1 MTDNSAPTFTEGTT
15 TIRSI
20 AENTATNTN
29 IDIAVGATDTDAD
42 DTLAYTLGGRD
53 AASFAIV
60 STTGQ
65 LQTKASLDYETKSVY
80 LVTITVSDGTLSDT
94 ISVIISIIDVADTTI
109 STVSLGV
116 GDRTPEVR
124 DAIVAAVQG
133 VTDAANVTA
142 AHLAAIT
149 ALNLR
154 NNGITSLK
162 AGDFSGLSGL
172 TSLNLYGNM
181 LSSLS
186 DGIFSE
192 LTSLT
197 SLRLGGNNIDPIPII
212 VSLEQVSSNQYRVV
226 IPTGAP
232 FDVSV
237 PIVITDGRNAP
248 GRLDTVTVSKGSV
261 RSETTTGAYIDIGAL
276 PSLPANHF
284 GYVLSK
290 SATCNVTLQ
299 VAEAIAAAVP
309 GVTDCRNVSAAQ
321 LAVITSLDLSNKS
334 ITSLQSSDFTGL
346 LSLSTLNLE
355 NNQLSSLPN
364 NIFSSLPSL
373 NTLQLSG
380 NTGAP
385 FSFEVSL
392 EKIGTNQFRAVL
404 PVGASFDISLPISVT
419 NGSAANNAST
429 ITIAKGSVDSGAI
442 TVTRATN
449 TVDAVTVDI
458 GTLPSIPITHNGYA
472 LSKSTDLPLEIFSA
486 INAVPVFTE
495 GVTTTRSIAEN
506 TAAGTNIGSPV
517 SATDGNSSDTLAY
530 SLSGTDAA
538 SFAIVKSTGQLQTK
552 DALDYETKDTYT
564 VTITVSD
571 DKESDTIT
579 VTINVT
585 DVVENN
591 APVFTEGTSTSRSIA
606 ENTPAGQNIGTPVAA
621 TDADTSN
628 TLTYR
633 LGGTDAS
640 VFAIV
645 NSTGQLQTN
654 LALNYERKPTYTV
667 IVTVSDAK
675 GGSDSINV
683 TINVANVVDEGTQ
696 QQTREETVTNTA
708 PVFTDG
714 DSTTRSIAENTV
726 AGTNIGSAIGAT
738 DADALDTLNYSLGG
752 TDASVFAIVNSTGQL
767 QTNLALNYERKE
779 TYTVIVTVSDAKG
792 GSDSIN
798 VTINVANVVDEGT
811 QQQTREETVTNT
823 APVFTDGD
831 STTRS
836 IAENTVAGT
845 NIGSAI
851 GATDADAL
859 DTLNYS
865 LGGTDASVFA
875 IVNSTGQLQTNLALN
890 YERKETYTVIVTV
903 SDAKGGSDSINVT
916 INVANVVDEGTQQ
929 QTREETVTN
938 TAPVFT
944 DGDSTTRSIAEN
956 TVAGTNIGS
965 AIGATDADVLD
976 TLNYSLGGTDANS
989 FAIASAT
996 GQLQTK
1002 DALDYET
1009 KTSYSVTITV
1019 SDQNAGTDTITVTIN
1034 VTDVVEIVANTAPVF
1049 TEGASTTR
1057 AIAENT
1063 VAGTNIGSVI
1073 GATDADALDTLSY
1086 SLGGTDANS
1095 FAIASATGQLQT
1107 KDALDYETKTSY
1119 SVTITVSDQNGGT
1132 DTITVT
1138 INVTDVVEG
1147 VVNNVPVFTEGA
1159 STTRSI
1165 AENTVAGTNIGS
1177 VIAATDADTSDTLTY
1192 TLSGTDASAF
1202 TIVGT
1207 SGQLQ
1212 TSDSLNYEVKS
1223 SYSVTV
1229 AVSDNRSG
1237 TDSIDVTININDVND
1252 PPRFV
1257 HGTSITIGIP
1267 EDADRIKVGPQ
1278 FDIIDEDRD
1287 ALTVLLPSGPERAPF
1302 RFEYGRSEINIYLKK
1317 DSNLDFETK
1326 SSYSFTLGARDDQ
1339 AVGEIDVTINLI
1351 DAADVQLPSLTPRA
1365 SNRPPYFYLIG
1376 TWVEISE
1383 DVGPRTLIGGP
1394 IGVVD
1399 PDDDPLVFTLSGA
1412 DAALFDIT
1420 YQGQLRTKRNSD
1432 FVPFNYETKRSYSV
1446 TVTISDR
1453 RGGTASNPVTINIA
1467 NSNEAPVFDEGTT
1480 TTRNIAEN
1488 STAGINIGS
1497 AFSVTD
1503 QDADDTITYTL
1514 GGTDTASFSI
1524 DGVTGQLKT
1533 KAALDYETK
1542 SSYTVTIT
1550 ATDEGS
1556 LTDTIT
1562 VTISVRDLNETP
1574 SNNAPVF
1581 TDGETATRSVAEN
1594 TAKNTNIGTA
1604 VAATDADAGST
1615 LSYQLSSTDAAAF
1628 SIDDQTG
1635 QLKTNAA
1642 LDYETKNTYTVTVT
1656 VTDGSSTDTITVTID
1671 VTDANDAPVF
1681 SDGDSTIRN
1690 VNEGVSVGTNIGAT
1704 VIATDID
1711 KNTLNY
1717 TLGGTDAASFSI
1729 NANNGQLRANAALR
1743 FETKASYTVT
1753 VTVSDGSLT
1762 DTIDVTIN
1770 VHNVNS
1776 GGPAFVEGGS
1786 TTRTVEEQTA
1796 AGTNIGSP
1804 LTAVDIDHDALSYGF
1819 RLPREGGDGRLF
1831 DIERTTGQL
1840 KTKAALDYETKNT
1853 YNFTV
1858 YAWDG
1863 KWSVNIDVTVNVTK
1877 RNNSPVF
1884 SDGAS
1889 ATRSVAE
1896 NTAADENIGAPVS
1909 ASDADSDRLTYTLGG
1924 TNAAS
1929 FSIDSAT
1936 GQIKTKA
1943 ELDYETKN
1951 TYTVTLTVSDDKAHG
1966 TVSIPVTINV
1976 TDIANEN
1983 NSAPVFTEGNSTT
1996 RSVTENTAAGENIG
2010 TAVSAT
2016 DANNDTLAY
2025 TLSGTDAASFTIVST
2040 TGQLKTSAVLNYETK
2055 SSYTVTITVSD
2066 GKTDGTD
2073 SINVTINVTDVNE
2086 LNNAP
2091 EFTDGTTT
2099 TRFVGENTAAGE
2111 NIGTAVSATDANND
2125 TLTYT
2130 LGGTD
2135 AASFAIVST
2144 TGQLQTNAAL
2154 DYETTTSYTVT
2165 VSVSDNG
2172 GGSDTITVTINVVNV
2187 IDTNQVPVFSDGATT
2202 TRSVIENIAAGE
2214 EIGSPV
2220 TATDPDGDT
2229 ITYSLG
2235 GTDAAS
2241 FDFDTSTAQLKSKVA
2256 LDYETTTSYT
2266 ITIIATDSN
2275 SESSIITV
2283 TINVTDS
2290 TNENSPPVF
2299 SEGSSTTRSLDEHLE
2314 ENHEAWTYIPDADL
2328 KQNVGS
2334 PITATD
2340 ADSDTLTYEILGEN
2354 AYGRFRIDSSGQLST
2369 KRWINYEE
2377 AESYSFTVSVKDRN
2391 GGSDSIDVTVNIT
2404 NINEQPYVGE
2414 FPYQRYS
2421 NITQTYF
2428 VDNGSEANTN
2438 IGDLVTVLD
2447 FDANTTLSYSL
2458 SGTDATSFTIDSST
2472 AQLTNNSTINISTK
2486 DTYSLVIT
2494 ASDSEKS
2501 ITINVTIKVVIP
2513 TSPPVSARSAAIR
2526 QALVDAIS
2534 GVDSP
2539 EAVTAAHLSSI
2550 TSLRIIDRSITFLS
2564 AGDFNGLSELTTLD
2578 LTANRITS
2586 LPSGILDEMP
2596 NLRTFNASYN
2606 RLTSLNGD
2614 LFQNCTGIQVI
2625 NLKDND
2631 VDHIPDGIFVG
2642 LTSLHTLSL
2651 RQVGED
2657 GAEYPHIRV
2666 NVVEVDDDDDNDQ
2679 TASFKLSVPTG
2690 APRNIT
2696 AEVWSYWA
2704 PVTSLTPH
2712 RKVTSLSVSKGE
2724 TESAVASVQRSDI
2737 INIRDDAVIYLG
2749 TKRDAFIPWR
2759 PKYDSPVGGFT
2770 LWPGEA
2776 VAAIPVASGAPSAE
2790 AQEPVPETTALL
2802 PNFPNPFNPE
2812 TWIPYQ
2818 LAKPSNVSITIYDIR
2833 GNVVRQLNL
2842 GQKTAGY
2849 YTDRPRAAHWDGR
2862 NATGERVANGVY
2874 FYQLKA
2880 GDLSYLRKMLIVK

>member
-1 MTDNSAPTFTEGTT
+1 M
-15 TIRSI
+15 
-20 AENTATNTN
+20 
-29 IDIAVGATDTDAD
+29 
-42 DTLAYTLGGRD
+42 
-53 AASFAIV
+53 
-60 STTGQ
+60 
-65 LQTKASLDYETKSVY
+65 
-80 LVTITVSDGTLSDT
+80 
-94 ISVIISIIDVADTTI
+94 
-109 STVSLGV
+109 
-116 GDRTPEVR
+116 
-124 DAIVAAVQG
+124 
-133 VTDAANVTA
+133 
-142 AHLAAIT
+142 
-149 ALNLR
+149 
-154 NNGITSLK
+154 
-162 AGDFSGLSGL
+162 
-172 TSLNLYGNM
+172 
-181 LSSLS
+181 
-186 DGIFSE
+186 
-192 LTSLT
+192 
-197 SLRLGGNNIDPIPII
+197 
-212 VSLEQVSSNQYRVV
+212 
-226 IPTGAP
+226 
-232 FDVSV
+232 
-237 PIVITDGRNAP
+237 
-248 GRLDTVTVSKGSV
+248 
-261 RSETTTGAYIDIGAL
+261 
-276 PSLPANHF
+276 
-284 GYVLSK
+284 
-290 SATCNVTLQ
+290 
-299 VAEAIAAAVP
+299 
-309 GVTDCRNVSAAQ
+309 
-321 LAVITSLDLSNKS
+321 
-334 ITSLQSSDFTGL
+334 
-346 LSLSTLNLE
+346 
-355 NNQLSSLPN
+355 
-364 NIFSSLPSL
+364 
-373 NTLQLSG
+373 
-380 NTGAP
+380 
-385 FSFEVSL
+385 
-392 EKIGTNQFRAVL
+392 
-404 PVGASFDISLPISVT
+404 
-419 NGSAANNAST
+419 
-429 ITIAKGSVDSGAI
+429 
-442 TVTRATN
+442 
-449 TVDAVTVDI
+449 
-458 GTLPSIPITHNGYA
+458 
-472 LSKSTDLPLEIFSA
+472 
-486 INAVPVFTE
+486 
-495 GVTTTRSIAEN
+495 
-506 TAAGTNIGSPV
+506 
-517 SATDGNSSDTLAY
+517 
-530 SLSGTDAA
+530 
-538 SFAIVKSTGQLQTK
+538 
-552 DALDYETKDTYT
+552 
-564 VTITVSD
+564 
-571 DKESDTIT
+571 
-579 VTINVT
+579 
-585 DVVENN
+585 
-591 APVFTEGTSTSRSIA
+591 
-606 ENTPAGQNIGTPVAA
+606 
-621 TDADTSN
+621 
-628 TLTYR
+628 
-633 LGGTDAS
+633 
-640 VFAIV
+640 
-645 NSTGQLQTN
+645 
-654 LALNYERKPTYTV
+654 
-667 IVTVSDAK
+667 
-675 GGSDSINV
+675 
-683 TINVANVVDEGTQ
+683 ANVVDEGTQ

-714 DSTTRSIAENTV
+714 DSTTRFIAENTV
-726 AGTNIGSAIGAT
+726 AGTNIGTAIGAT
-738 DADALDTLNYSLGG
+738 DADALDTLNYSL
-752 TDASVFAIVNSTGQL
+752 S
-767 QTNLALNYERKE
+767 
-779 TYTVIVTVSDAKG
+779 
-792 GSDSIN
+792 
-798 VTINVANVVDEGT
+798 
-811 QQQTREETVTNT
+811 
-823 APVFTDGD
+823 
-831 STTRS
+831 
-836 IAENTVAGT
+836 
-845 NIGSAI
+845 
-851 GATDADAL
+851 
-859 DTLNYS
+859 
-865 LGGTDASVFA
+865 
-875 IVNSTGQLQTNLALN
+875 
-890 YERKETYTVIVTV
+890 
-903 SDAKGGSDSINVT
+903 
-916 INVANVVDEGTQQ
+916 
-929 QTREETVTN
+929 
-938 TAPVFT
+938 
-944 DGDSTTRSIAEN
+944 
-956 TVAGTNIGS
+956 
-965 AIGATDADVLD
+965 
-976 TLNYSLGGTDANS
+976 GTDANS

-1002 DALDYET
+1002 AALDYET

-1257 HGTSITIGIP
+1257 DGTSITIGIP

-1278 FDIIDEDRD
+1278 FDIIDEDMD
-1287 ALTVLLPSGPERAPF
+1287 ALTVLLPSDSNPERAPF
-1302 RFEYGRSEINIYLKK
+1302 RFEYGLGRNIENGQLVHSGRGEINIYLKK

-1326 SSYSFTLGARDDQ
+1326 SSYSFTLGMRDDQ
-1339 AVGEIDVTINLI
+1339 AIGEIDVTINLI
-1351 DAADVQLPSLTPRA
+1351 DAADVQLPPLTPRA

-1399 PDDDPLVFTLSGA
+1399 PDDDPLVFTISGA

-1420 YQGQLRTKRNSD
+1420 YRGQLRTKRNPD
-1432 FVPFNYETKRSYSV
+1432 FVPFDYETKRSYSI
-1446 TVTISDR
+1446 TATISDG
-1453 RGGTASNPVTINIA
+1453 RGGTASTPVTINIA
-1467 NSNEAPVFDEGTT
+1467 NSNEAPEFDEGTT

-1581 TDGETATRSVAEN
+1581 TDGETATRSIAEN
-1594 TAKNTNIGTA
+1594 TAAGTNIGTA

-1642 LDYETKNTYTVTVT
+1642 LDHETKNTYTVTVT

-1681 SDGDSTIRN
+1681 SDGNSTIRN
-1690 VNEGVSVGTNIGAT
+1690 VDEGVSVGTDIGAT

-1776 GGPAFVEGGS
+1776 GGPVFVEGTS
-1786 TTRTVEEQTA
+1786 TTRTVEEHTA
-1796 AGTNIGSP
+1796 AGTNIGPP
-1804 LTAVDIDHDALSYGF
+1804 LTAVDIDHDALSYGM

-1863 KWSVNIDVTVNVTK
+1863 KWSVYIDVTVNVTK

-1896 NTAADENIGAPVS
+1896 NTAADQNIGAPVS
-1909 ASDADSDRLTYTLGG
+1909 ASDADSDTLTYTLGG

-1951 TYTVTLTVSDDKAHG
+1951 TYTVTLTVSDDKANG

-1983 NSAPVFTEGNSTT
+1983 NSVPVFTEGNSTT
-1996 RSVTENTAAGENIG
+1996 RSVAENTAADENIG

-2241 FDFDTSTAQLKSKVA
+2241 FDFDTSTAQLKSKAA
-2256 LDYETTTSYT
+2256 LDYETTASYT

-2314 ENHEAWTYIPDADL
+2314 ENYVAWAYLPDADL
-2328 KQNVGS
+2328 KQNIGS

-2340 ADSDTLTYEILGEN
+2340 ADSDTLAYELLGVN
-2354 AYGRFRIDSSGQLST
+2354 AYSPFRIDSSGQLSS
-2369 KRWINYEE
+2369 KRWFDYEE
-2377 AESYSFTVSVKDRN
+2377 TESYSFTVSVNDRN

-2414 FPYQRYS
+2414 SPHQRYS
-2421 NITQTYF
+2421 NITQTY
-2428 VDNGSEANTN
+2428 
-2438 IGDLVTVLD
+2438 LWRTVPKRIQ
-2447 FDANTTLSYSL
+2447 
-2458 SGTDATSFTIDSST
+2458 TS
-2472 AQLTNNSTINISTK
+2472 
-2486 DTYSLVIT
+2486 VI
-2494 ASDSEKS
+2494 
-2501 ITINVTIKVVIP
+2501 
-2513 TSPPVSARSAAIR
+2513 
-2526 QALVDAIS
+2526 L
-2534 GVDSP
+2534 
-2539 EAVTAAHLSSI
+2539 
-2550 TSLRIIDRSITFLS
+2550 
-2564 AGDFNGLSELTTLD
+2564 
-2578 LTANRITS
+2578 
-2586 LPSGILDEMP
+2586 
-2596 NLRTFNASYN
+2596 
-2606 RLTSLNGD
+2606 
-2614 LFQNCTGIQVI
+2614 
-2625 NLKDND
+2625 
-2631 VDHIPDGIFVG
+2631 
-2642 LTSLHTLSL
+2642 
-2651 RQVGED
+2651 
-2657 GAEYPHIRV
+2657 
-2666 NVVEVDDDDDNDQ
+2666 
-2679 TASFKLSVPTG
+2679 
-2690 APRNIT
+2690 
-2696 AEVWSYWA
+2696 
-2704 PVTSLTPH
+2704 
-2712 RKVTSLSVSKGE
+2712 
-2724 TESAVASVQRSDI
+2724 
-2737 INIRDDAVIYLG
+2737 
-2749 TKRDAFIPWR
+2749 
-2759 PKYDSPVGGFT
+2759 
-2770 LWPGEA
+2770 
-2776 VAAIPVASGAPSAE
+2776 
-2790 AQEPVPETTALL
+2790 
-2802 PNFPNPFNPE
+2802 
-2812 TWIPYQ
+2812 
-2818 LAKPSNVSITIYDIR
+2818 
-2833 GNVVRQLNL
+2833 
-2842 GQKTAGY
+2842 
-2849 YTDRPRAAHWDGR
+2849 
-2862 NATGERVANGVY
+2862 
-2874 FYQLKA
+2874 
-2880 GDLSYLRKMLIVK
+2880 